1 VAVVLKYLVVA
12 MLLLILISLAKAL
25 FHLTSSKSEDG
36 AAMVKALAWRI
47 GLSVAL
53 FVLLIVAYY
62 NGWIDPQRVV
72 PGYSQ

>member
-1 VAVVLKYLVVA
+1 MEFKYLVLAALAV
-12 MLLLILISLAKAL
+12 ILISLAKAL
-25 FHLTSSKSEDG
+25 FHLTSARPLDG
-36 AAMVKALAWRI
+36 AKMVKALAWRI

-62 NGWIDPQRVV
+62 SGWIDPHRVV

>member
-1 VAVVLKYLVVA
+1 VEFKYLVVA
-12 MLLLILISLAKAL
+12 MLALILISLAKAL
-25 FHLTSSKSEDG
+25 YHLTSAKPQDNNG
-36 AAMVKALAWRI
+36 ARMVKALAWRI

-62 NGWIDPQRVV
+62 SGWIDPQRIV

>member
-1 VAVVLKYLVVA
+1 VAVVFKYLVVA
-12 MLLLILISLAKAL
+12 MLVLILISLAKAL
-25 FHLTSSKSEDG
+25 FHLTSSKSEHG
-36 AAMVKALAWRI
+36 TAMVKALAWRI
-47 GLSVAL
+47 ALSVAL

>member
-1 VAVVLKYLVVA
+1 MAVEFKYLVVA
-12 MLLLILISLAKAL
+12 ILVLILISLAKAL
-25 FHLTSSKSEDG
+25 FHLSSNKQDDG
-36 AAMVKALAWRI
+36 AKMVKALAWRI

-62 NGWIDPQRVV
+62 SGWIEPQHVV

>member
-1 VAVVLKYLVVA
+1 VEFKYLVVA
-12 MLLLILISLAKAL
+12 MLALILISLGRAL
-25 FHLTSSKSEDG
+25 YFLTSRKSDDG
-36 AAMVKALAWRI
+36 AKMVKALAWRI

-62 NGWIDPQRVV
+62 NGWIVPHHVV

>member
-1 VAVVLKYLVVA
+1 MAVVFKYLVVA
-12 MLLLILISLAKAL
+12 MLVLILISLGKAL
-25 FHLTSSKSEDG
+25 FHLTSSKPQDG
-36 AAMVKALAWRI
+36 IKMVKALAWRI

-62 NGWIDPQRVV
+62 SGWIDPHHIV